1 MQYIWAQINALN
13 GGWAMG
19 SRTECD
25 GTGAGTCQLTVQG
38 VNSNLVTA
46 KEMHRVRRR
55 SDEDSSE
62 TPTQEII

>member
-1 MQYIWAQINALN
+1 
-13 GGWAMG
+13 MG